1 MFALTSRRR
10 TRRLSLASQR
20 KQSIRRKSRPSII
33 GDPNQRPSLTRQQI
47 LEAKYQQAIR
57 AEQRKRK
64 NLKEGLVKVF
74 SFVGTIFLFSGI
86 GLIIYG
92 ALQAQT
98 FGYVAGSI
106 MIVAGIVFLS
116 IMITIMCKTITK
128 QNAADCKDIELQSS
142 RPSIVQVMS
151 TNKRLSISQIEPI
164 NSDMQPRRFSM
175 APNEPTIN
183 EKMVPNG
190 INDLL
195 SRRMSIFEVNEPV
208 SQSPSQFMSRRNS
221 IAQVNEPVVTTS
233 GQLEART
240 ELRRMSIFEEEEPKE
255 FKQKRSPSI
264 TAIMGANG
272 HEMLSKRMSIV
283 DNEPVINELNPMR
296 LSLTQ
301 IEPSVQ

>member
-33 GDPNQRPSLTRQQI
+33 GDPNLTRQQI

-106 MIVAGIVFLS
+106 MIVAGIIFLS
-116 IMITIMCKTITK
+116 IMLTIMCKTIAK
-128 QNAADCKDIELQSS
+128 QHAADCKDIELQSS

-164 NSDMQPRRFSM
+164 NSDMRPRRFSM

-183 EKMVPNG
+183 EKMAPNG

-221 IAQVNEPVVTTS
+221 IAQVNEPIVTT

-240 ELRRMSIFEEEEPKE
+240 ELRRMSIFEEDEPKE

-264 TAIMGANG
+264 TAVMGANG